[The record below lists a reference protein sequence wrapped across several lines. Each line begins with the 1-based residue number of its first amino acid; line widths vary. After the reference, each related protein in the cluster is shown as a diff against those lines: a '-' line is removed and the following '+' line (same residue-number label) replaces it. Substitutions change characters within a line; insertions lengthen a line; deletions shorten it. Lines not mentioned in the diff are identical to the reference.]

1 MTDSLTGV
9 WDGTYTQRGV
19 GIVTFLASLIETGGA
34 LGGSVTEPCVMPG
47 HPSSTLNASIAGHRS
62 GSAVSFVKRYEP
74 PGYGYDTVSYEG
86 AVNADATEIDGR
98 WRIPGTSYSGTFLMI
113 RSTGTAEAIEVE
125 ERTKEPV
132 RQTSKTQLVGR
143 MS

>member
-9 WDGTYTQRGV
+9 WDGSYTQAGV
-19 GIVTFLASLIETGGA
+19 GIVTFLATLIETGGA
-34 LGGSVTEPCVMPG
+34 LNGSVTEPCAMPG

-74 PGYGYDTVSYEG
+74 PGYGYDKVSYEG

-98 WRIPGTSYSGTFLMI
+98 WSIPGTAYSGTFLMV
-113 RSTGTAEAIEVE
+113 RSSQPAQSVEVE
-125 ERTKEPV
+125 EQTKEPA
-132 RQTSKTQLVGR
+132 R
-143 MS
+143 